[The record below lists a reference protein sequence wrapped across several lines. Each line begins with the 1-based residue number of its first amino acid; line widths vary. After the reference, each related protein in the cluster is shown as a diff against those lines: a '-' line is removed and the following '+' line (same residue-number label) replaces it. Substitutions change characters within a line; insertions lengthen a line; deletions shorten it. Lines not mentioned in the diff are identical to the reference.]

1 MKKKTYSISFR
12 LFTLAVI
19 IVILLAAHGCKK
31 FLQLP
36 LSPVLVEN
44 DYLFTD
50 DLSATSAVLGLYS
63 QSLTSMH
70 STNGG
75 LSVYTGLYADD
86 IYSTSSSASYDPF
99 YNNTLL
105 PANGIVNTNFWR
117 YGYANLYHANAL
129 IEGLERSTV
138 LAPSVKQQLLG
149 ETKFMRAWFY
159 FNLVN
164 LFGDVPLITS
174 TTYKENAVLPRA
186 PLSEVYQLIVSDL
199 SFAKANL
206 STAYSTAGKLRPN
219 KWAAVALLAR
229 TQLYLQHWQ
238 LAYDNATE
246 LIASGTYQLTT
257 DLNNSFVPNNSEAI
271 WQLIKDNANTSEAA
285 AFIPSSST
293 VRPALALTDTLM
305 KLFETN
311 DKRKT
316 NWTKANTVS
325 GTAYFYPF
333 KYKLRTNTPLAEN
346 KQPLRLAEL
355 FLIRAEAAI
364 QLNKFDTALN
374 DINRIRTRAGLTVL
388 NSNTAQHLTTALEKE
403 RRLEF
408 FAEDAHRWFDL
419 KRWNKATAVLQPVK
433 SAWSPT
439 ALLFPIP
446 ETEIEKNPF
455 LLQNPGY

>member
-1 MKKKTYSISFR
+1 MKKNNYNNTLR
-12 LFTLAVI
+12 LHLLAVI
-19 IVILLAAHGCKK
+19 FFAMFTIQGCKK
-31 FLQLP
+31 ILQLP
-36 LSPVLVEN
+36 VSPILVEN

-50 DLSATSAVLGLYS
+50 DLSATSAVLGLYA

-86 IYSTSSSASYDPF
+86 IYTTATSASYDPF
-99 YNNTLL
+99 YKNTLL
-105 PANGIVNTNFWR
+105 PANGVVNTNFWR
-117 YGYANLYHANAL
+117 YGYANLFHANAL
-129 IEGLERSTV
+129 IEGLENAT
-138 LAPSVKQQLLG
+138 LLTPAVKQQLLG
-149 ETKFMRAWFY
+149 EAKFMRAWFY

-174 TTYKENAVLPRA
+174 TVYKENAVLPRA
-186 PLSEVYQLIVSDL
+186 PVTEIYQLILSDL

-206 STAYSTAGKLRPN
+206 ATAYSTAGKLRPN

-229 TQLYLQHWQ
+229 TQLYLQNWQ
-238 LAYDNATE
+238 QAYDNATE
-246 LIASGTYQLTT
+246 LITAGNYQLTT
-257 DLNNSFVPNNSEAI
+257 DLNNSFAPNNTEAI
-271 WQLIKDNANTSEAA
+271 WQLVRDNANTPEAA
-285 AFIPSSST
+285 TFIPSSAT
-293 VRPALALTDTLM
+293 VRPALALTDTLI
-305 KLFETN
+305 KLFEPN
-311 DKRKT
+311 DKRKV

-346 KQPLRLAEL
+346 KQPLRYAEVL
-355 FLIRAEAAI
+355 LIRAEAAI
-364 QLNKFDTALN
+364 QLNKLDTALN
-374 DINRIRTRAGLTVL
+374 DINKIRNRAGLL
-388 NSNTAQHLTTALEKE
+388 LLSNLTAAQLTTALEKE

-419 KRWNKATAVLQPVK
+419 KRWNKATAVLQPIK
-433 SAWSPT
+433 TGWSAT

>member
-1 MKKKTYSISFR
+1 MKKKLYSINLSVV
-12 LFTLAVI
+12 TMLAMI
-19 IVILLAAHGCKK
+19 IMALPSCKK

-63 QSLTSMH
+63 QSLTPMH

-86 IYSTSSSASYDPF
+86 IYTTGPSASYDPF

-105 PANGIVNTNFWR
+105 AANGTVNTNFWR
-117 YGYANLYHANAL
+117 YGYANIYHANAL
-129 IEGLERSTV
+129 IEGLERSTM
-138 LAPSVKQQLLG
+138 LTPSVKQQLMG
-149 ETKFMRAWFY
+149 EAKFMRAWFY

-174 TTYKENAVLPRA
+174 TTYKENAVLPRV
-186 PLSEVYQLIVSDL
+186 PLADIYQLILADL

-206 STAYSTAGKLRPN
+206 SAAYSTAGKLRPN

-229 TQLYLQHWQ
+229 TQLWLQNWQ

-246 LIASGTYQLTT
+246 LIASGTYQLTS
-257 DLNNSFVPNNSEAI
+257 DLNNSFIPNNTEAI
-271 WQLIKDNANTSEAA
+271 WQLVRDNANTSEAA
-285 AFIPSSST
+285 TFIPSSST
-293 VRPALALTDTLM
+293 VRPVLALTDTLV
-305 KLFETN
+305 KLFEAG

-316 NWTKANTVS
+316 SWTRSNTVS

-346 KQPLRLAEL
+346 KQPLRFAEL
-355 FLIRAEAAI
+355 MLIRAEAAI
-364 QLNKFDTALN
+364 QLNKLDTALN
-374 DINRIRTRAGLTVL
+374 DINRIRTRAGLTSL
-388 NSNTAQHLTTALEKE
+388 NINTAQQLTTALEKE

-419 KRWNKATAVLQPVK
+419 KRWNKATEVLKPLK
-433 SAWSPT
+433 SAWLPT
-439 ALLFPIP
+439 AILFPIP
-446 ETEIEKNPF
+446 ESEIEKNP
-455 LLQNPGY
+455 LLMQNPGY